1 MFFLIQQLK
10 EKVIKI
16 IYIEEALNIKEHI
29 TQKGGFFSSVQLLVI
44 RNKNKK
50 NPSTRCTRQSYV
62 FSVLSTEKNLEITVL
77 PTLFKEN
84 CSLLVKTVN
93 GQSV

>member
-1 MFFLIQQLK
+1 MQQLK

-29 TQKGGFFSSVQLLVI
+29 TQKGGFFFFSAAT
-44 RNKNKK
+44 NDKK
-50 NPSTRCTRQSYV
+50 NPSTRRTRKSYV
-62 FSVLSTEKNLEITVL
+62 FSVLLTDKNLEITVL
-77 PTLFKEN
+77 PTLVEDN